1 MGPDD
6 RASPDDIMTPLLH
19 DERLPLRVALDDIIA
34 AHGRWRVLLAL
45 LQPRDPPVPP
55 LGLNDHL
62 RRDIG
67 LEPLPPR
74 RDPLR

>member
-1 MGPDD
+1 
-6 RASPDDIMTPLLH
+6 MTSVLQ

-45 LQPRDPPVPP
+45 LRPEPRLPRLV
-55 LGLNDHL
+55 LNDHL

-67 LEPLPPR
+67 LDPLPPA
-74 RDPLR
+74 RDWLR

>member
-1 MGPDD
+1 
-6 RASPDDIMTPLLH
+6 MTPILH
-19 DERLPLRVALDDIIA
+19 DDRLPLRAALDDIIE

-45 LQPRDPPVPP
+45 LLRPLRPRPPLPP

-67 LEPLPPR
+67 LEPLPPPA
-74 RDPLR
+74 DWLR

>member
-1 MGPDD
+1 M
-6 RASPDDIMTPLLH
+6 IVILQ
-19 DERLPLRVALDDIIA
+19 DERPTLRVALDDIIA

-45 LQPRDPPVPP
+45 LRWPVRRAASVPP

-74 RDPLR
+74 RDLLR